1 MKNKLSYI
9 YLLLNLKIVFTLAF
23 LLRKIHPLL
32 SRKKK
37 GDLILFPYSQ
47 KGSDGYKRRFQEY
60 FEFLHKENI
69 KFKVCDILN
78 DQEILKSYEG
88 TPTMRYKLFRK
99 ILWTRLYQ
107 VLEARHYKAAFIHR
121 GLFPYYPDLSEPHFE
136 KLLRKLNNNITI
148 DFWDSVW
155 LYSGEKLI
163 KETVLYCD
171 KISVVNEFIADYF
184 EFSTKPKILF
194 PIGVNLNDYKT
205 KTEFK
210 ITRSVKLFYTGG
222 PGNVKNFI
230 NLIGPIL
237 NEIKNKFNIKLIIV
251 SRARI
256 YHDDIN
262 IEYHDF
268 NETTFYEII
277 QNCDI
282 GLYKVMPDDE
292 SKGKM
297 AMKVLDCMSSGL
309 PIICSPYGLSPYA
322 INDENC
328 LYAQDKNDWIDKL
341 ETLIK
346 DQVLRE
352 KLSRNSL
359 IMMNDKHSI
368 NRSFEEFKKIFHNK
382 Y

>member
-1 MKNKLSYI
+1 MKNKLSYL
-9 YLLLNLKIVFTLAF
+9 YLLLNLKIVFFLTF
-23 LLRKIHPLL
+23 LLRKTHPLL

-37 GDLILFPYSQ
+37 GDIILFPYSQ
-47 KGSDGYKRRFQEY
+47 KGSDGYKRRFEEY
-60 FEFLHKENI
+60 FDFLHKENI

-78 DQEILKSYEG
+78 DEEILKSYEG
-88 TPTMRYKLFRK
+88 NPSLRYKLFLK
-99 ILWTRLYQ
+99 ILWTRFYQ

-155 LYSGEKLI
+155 LYSGDQLI
-163 KETVLYCD
+163 KKTVLYCD
-171 KISVVNEFIADYF
+171 KISAVNEFIADYF
-184 EFSTKPKILF
+184 KFSNKPKILF
-194 PIGVNLNDYKT
+194 PIGVNLTDYKT

-210 ITRSVKLFYTGG
+210 ITRPVKLFYTGG

-282 GLYKVMPDDE
+282 GLYKVKPDNE

-297 AMKVLDCMSSGL
+297 AMKVLDCMSAGL
-309 PIICSPYGLSPYA
+309 PVICSPYGLSPYA
-322 INDENC
+322 INEKHC
-328 LYAQDKNDWIDKL
+328 LYAKDKQEWILNL
-341 ETLIK
+341 ERLIK
-346 DQVLRE
+346 NEDLR
-352 KLSRNSL
+352 KKMSSNALS
-359 IMMNDKHSI
+359 MMSEKHSI
-368 NRSFEEFKKIFHNK
+368 KKSFKEFKDLIHI
-382 Y
+382 